1 MGRGQVEEA
10 SMGHILERLV
20 ANGYESRFCSQL
32 WEANGGFSAGVVYDL
47 ISMETPALEWGVPAF
62 KTKSRIA
69 ISECGIH
76 PSAYLGPMRSLV

>member
-47 ISMETPALEWGVPAF
+47 ISMETPALE
-62 KTKSRIA
+62 
-69 ISECGIH
+69 
-76 PSAYLGPMRSLV
+76 